1 MKQSVGWIVC
11 MWIVFCG
18 MIVYLTELSRNEE
31 VYKLNCDLLMGGW
44 HPDIPK
50 AYAKLCEEAKQ
61 TMRSDR

>member
-1 MKQSVGWIVC
+1 